1 WSQNNVENL
10 WMPEYPPSELFH
22 TNLTEDLNSPEEKLK
37 IPVISNVLINVA
49 YITLVPYNEAIDP
62 SEIIAIDF
70 GRKLWG
76 EPGKI
81 IISILIS
88 LSAFGCVDS
97 IVFMGSRAIVY
108 AAKNGSIP
116 EKLSHKKHDAPF
128 YALLVQSVYCAVLI
142 FLP

>member
-1 WSQNNVENL
+1 
-10 WMPEYPPSELFH
+10 
-22 TNLTEDLNSPEEKLK
+22 LTEDLNSPEEKLK
-37 IPVISNVLINVA
+37 IPVISSVIVSFILCKLNIYLIYSVHYNPKVFMLQSFFATDVLINAA
-49 YITLVPYNEAIDP
+49 YIMVVPFSEVINP
-62 SEIIAIDF
+62 SDIIAINF

-97 IVFMGSRAIVY
+97 IVFMGARAIVY
-108 AAKNGSIP
+108 AAKNGFIS

-128 YALLVQSVYCAVLI
+128 YALL
-142 FLP
+142 